1 MREPTELEKQQYARL
16 QELTALAR
24 QRYLETGG
32 DPTRCPS
39 GVQGD
44 DYMIDAERQESIEL
58 TRTVFGVRIVGD
70 EIHCQGHFW
79 KLPTNSPLRQA
90 TLET

>member
-24 QRYLETGG
+24 QRYLEAGG

-44 DYMIDAERQESIEL
+44 DYMTDAERQESIEL

-90 TLET
+90 ILET